1 MKYCFN
7 CGNPVEENAKF
18 CHNCGTALY
27 QAEGMIY
34 GADPDRMRK
43 VTPKTVYLVSLV
55 VFLIACAVGVFFLA
69 TKYTK
74 HKNNTEVINSA
85 EITEASKKIS
95 GNIKFKD
102 IEGNI
107 LLDENDIEAL
117 QPANGTSTDTDITTY
132 FINIRFTEEGTAK
145 FAKAT
150 EENIGRVI
158 YIYVDDEIVSCPM
171 VNSAI
176 TGGNASIEFSMEEE
190 RDRIYNTMIGN
201 GN

>member
-1 MKYCFN
+1 MVCH
-7 CGNPVEENAKF
+7 GILVE
-18 CHNCGTALY
+18 
-27 QAEGMIY
+27 
-34 GADPDRMRK
+34 R
-43 VTPKTVYLVSLV
+43 
-55 VFLIACAVGVFFLA
+55 
-69 TKYTK
+69 
-74 HKNNTEVINSA
+74 
-85 EITEASKKIS
+85 
-95 GNIKFKD
+95 
-102 IEGNI
+102 
-107 LLDENDIEAL
+107 
-117 QPANGTSTDTDITTY
+117 ITTY